1 MPTYLVNSNTSV
13 ISIKTNNL
21 STGEYAIV
29 YLPPTSNIGQLITIR
44 DTFGYLSSPQAIL
57 VSTTGGVSITGGI
70 RSLKIQQGYGYVTLR
85 SESSTRWSIIDQNA
99 FSSPTQNYSIRG
111 ITYGAVNVI
120 QTGYIINSVSSTGS
134 YLGINAQI
142 FSTVVSIAP
151 IFANRVSVNSFVPH
165 SDTYFQDGSILINGS
180 TIILSSFY
188 LSGNINIDGN
198 QAIVGSMNLN
208 SSMTVNGPF
217 VFSTN
222 TGKFSIDNILSTNY
236 RFFIENSLSTGSVVN
251 ISSSAQI
258 QNSMYVS
265 TIRTNAEYGSIL
277 QTNEIVYSG
286 NVYIRNRPD
295 ITVVSPTYTG
305 VKNPVIEM
313 QQGIFHSTT
322 TNADTYISDFT
333 TTYYNTGILNI
344 TSSIKAPNVT
354 QVYLNRANIYNPS
367 GSLTVSSINANS
379 INLSNT
385 TIYGG
390 NSAIVP
396 ITATGNITTS
406 SIYLQSAAFFRQSTT
421 VNYVIADTCS
431 TNTTTTSSLIYGNSA
446 LIVSELSLS
455 TFFVSSAFI
464 ANQMS
469 SFSIPYSIFNNLQGR
484 FYTSN
489 VNTSTV
495 LTSSLY
501 GVSYMSA
508 NSSITINSAIITT
521 PSIYLSSANTVLPIS
536 ASTIYTNGVS
546 LGAPYEYSTNFVNA
560 PYMTTSTISG
570 LTSNTIY
577 EYISGLGTN
586 YNPLTIRA
594 SVDRTVNVYLQNTS
608 SFAVRYLTMQ
618 YTYQNNGSATGS
630 AGLRMVNNGIISTIF
645 SFSASPIQTIQTAYL
660 SNFPVN
666 ANPIIST
673 YKYYLTGPTTYSPP
687 STTIS
692 KNILIAGGTSQTTA
706 LAYSYNSGVSWTP
719 LKFTSLTSSCLG
731 LARGPDKWI
740 AVGEGSLTSIVYS
753 YNGSIWY
760 PVGKNIFTI
769 RGRSVAWNGSL
780 WVGVGE
786 GTNTLAYSKD
796 GVNWSGIGS
805 TIFTIGNSVA
815 WNGSQWVATGSGS
828 NTLAYSADGISWTGI
843 GSTIFTRGNSVAW
856 GNSNWVATGTGS
868 NTLAYSANGSVWTGL
883 GSTVLTTGGAVAW
896 NGLQWMAGGGAQIA
910 LSSDGV
916 NWTNRNVSTIISSV
930 NGITYA
936 SSNWAIT
943 GVPLTDAFAY
953 SVDGSNWT
961 GRTVS
966 TIFTQGYS
974 IVSRGPGSVT
984 SGYNFLPII
993 ACGATISI
1001 SSDGVTWTPVTNPFT
1016 STVFCAAWNGSYW
1029 VAGGTGTYQLAYST
1043 NGLSWTGVTLAN
1055 MTSVLS
1061 VAWGKGKWIACGTGA
1076 SGYTSASSLDG
1087 VNWTEIQASA
1097 GSFFPV
1103 SANGIA
1109 WAQNVWVAVGATLGS
1124 GIIFSLDGI
1133 SWTPQPLSIF
1143 STGRVVVNN
1152 GVFWVAGG
1160 DYVTGTIAYSYDG
1173 AVWIS
1178 LGNSVFSS
1186 TVNSIAWGQNIWVA
1200 VGSGTNSIA
1209 FSYDGINWTG
1219 LGLSIFTVGSSVTW
1233 NGTSWFATGSGP
1245 NTFAVSADGV
1255 NWFAR
1260 GTTISGTLVSQT
1272 ILPCTVVNIN
1282 EPVSIRWD
1290 LSGTL
1295 LMSPTSIE
1303 NPVNSPVAWNSRA
1316 SSLDAY
1322 VSNASV
1328 TFTIR
1333 QTNAAFMMGL
1343 SEAPRTTNSFTALNF
1358 AFYITT
1364 QNTAFIYE
1372 SGGQV
1377 ASLGTFNIKDVFN
1390 VQFTGTQIIY
1400 YVNSVAV
1407 RTVSRSI
1414 GNPLYL
1420 SSSFRTPGCRVDGIQ
1435 FQPLYQITASQ
1446 PTPDSFSYLASIR
1459 PAIDT
1464 LQTVTYSMPATTSTL
1479 GVGEWQFN
1487 LPVSGNLSTL
1497 SSLLY
1502 VDLAVNSTK
1511 LFSTNY
1517 IVGGLLV
1524 QPSTYT
1530 IRFSVSSFVSTA
1542 NTDIIRLNVR
1552 TQRGTGESYFYNAFS
1567 TATSTLST
1575 TVRNDLYNLSSIT
1588 YLQFYHTSFNS
1599 GIQTSEIAM
1608 SLNPLSTNSQTY
1620 IDSNSGISMNKGYM
1634 VWPNRLSGI
1643 SINNRYN
1650 DLQTRTVTYTG
1661 SLYNASDSNLK
1672 TNIGTA
1678 NLQELYDN
1686 VDRLPLR
1693 RYELSPVFVST
1704 FQPADRHQIGIIASE
1719 LGAIFPKM
1727 VHEIQPAVPANL
1739 GLSNL
1744 QTVDRAQLKF
1754 AHLGATQFLIQK
1766 ISTLSAEIRT
1776 GLR

>member
-13 ISIKTNNL
+13 IPIQTNNL

-57 VSTTGGVSITGGI
+57 VSTIGGATITGVP
-70 RSLKIQQGYGYVTLR
+70 SLTIQQGYGYVTLR
-85 SESSTRWSIIDQNA
+85 SDTSTKWSIVDQNA

-111 ITYGAVNVI
+111 ITYGALNVI
-120 QTGYIINSVSSTGS
+120 QTGFIINSVSSTGS
-134 YLGINAQI
+134 YLGITAKI

-151 IFANRVSVNSFVPH
+151 IFANKIAVNSFIPH

-180 TIILSSFY
+180 TTILSSFN
-188 LSGNINIDGN
+188 LSGTMNVNGN
-198 QAIVGSMNLN
+198 KRILGFMNLN
-208 SSMTVNGPF
+208 SSMNVTGPV

-222 TGKFSIDNILSTNY
+222 TGKFTVTNILSTNY
-236 RFFIENSLSTGSVVN
+236 RFYANNNVSTGGTFN
-251 ISSSAQI
+251 ISSSAQV
-258 QNSMYVS
+258 QNNMYVS
-265 TIRTNAEYGSIL
+265 TLTTDTEYGSIL
-277 QTNEIVYSG
+277 QTNEIVFSG
-286 NVYIRNRPD
+286 NVYIRNRSD
-295 ITVVSPTYTG
+295 IAVVSPTYND
-305 VKNPVIEM
+305 VKTPIIEI
-313 QQGIFHSTT
+313 QQGVFHSTN
-322 TNADTYISDFT
+322 TNAITYVSDIT
-333 TTYYNTGILNI
+333 TQYFNTRVLNI
-344 TSSIKAPNVT
+344 LSSIIISNVT
-354 QVYLNRANIYNPS
+354 QVHLNTANIYNAF
-367 GSLTVSSINANS
+367 GSLTVSSLNTNN

-385 TIYGG
+385 TISGG
-390 NSAIVP
+390 NSTTVP
-396 ITATGNITTS
+396 MITTGNVITS
-406 SIYLQSAAFFRQSTT
+406 SLYFQGGLDFLQSTT
-421 VNYVIADTCS
+421 VNNVIADTCS
-431 TNTTTTSSLIYGNSA
+431 THTTTTSSLIYGNSA
-446 LIVSELSLS
+446 LVVSELSLS

-489 VNTSTV
+489 VITSTV

-501 GVSYMSA
+501 GVSYISA

-521 PSIYLSSANTVLPIS
+521 PSIYLSSANTILPTS
-536 ASTIYTNGVS
+536 ASTIFTSGIS
-546 LGAPYEYSTNFVNA
+546 LGAPYEYSTIFTNS

-570 LTSNTIY
+570 FNSNTQY
-577 EYISGLGTN
+577 EYITGLGTN
-586 YNPLTIRA
+586 YNPLRIKA

-618 YTYQNNGSATGS
+618 YTYVNSGSATGS
-630 AGLRMVNNGIISTIF
+630 AGLRMVNNGITSTIF
-645 SFSASPIQTIQTAYL
+645 SFSASPIQTIQTAHL

-666 ANPIIST
+666 ANPILST
-673 YKYYLTGPTTYSPP
+673 YQYYLTGPTTYSPA
-687 STTIS
+687 STIIS
-692 KNILIAGGTSQTTA
+692 KNILIAGGTSQTTT
-706 LAYSYNSGVSWTP
+706 LAYSYNGGNSWTP
-719 LKFTSLTSSCLG
+719 LKFTALTSSCLG
-731 LARGPDKWI
+731 LAYGSDKWI
-740 AVGEGSLTSIVYS
+740 AVGEGLLASIVYS

-780 WVGVGE
+780 WVGAGE
-786 GTNTLAYSKD
+786 GTHTLAYSKD
-796 GVNWSGIGS
+796 GLNWTGLGS
-805 TIFTIGNSVA
+805 TIFTLGNSVA
-815 WNGSQWVATGSGS
+815 WNGSQWLATGSGS
-828 NTLAYSADGISWTGI
+828 NTLAYSSDGLSWTGI

-856 GNSNWVATGTGS
+856 GNSNWVATGSGS

-883 GSTVLTTGGAVAW
+883 GSTVFTEGVAVAW
-896 NGLQWMAGGGAQIA
+896 NGLQWMAGGRSQLAV
-910 LSSDGV
+910 SSDGV
-916 NWTNRNVSTIISSV
+916 NWTNRNISTILSSV

-936 SSNWAIT
+936 SSNWAVT

-953 SVDGSNWT
+953 SMDGSNWS

-966 TIFTQGYS
+966 TIFTQGFS
-974 IVSRGPGSVT
+974 IASRG
-984 SGYNFLPII
+984 SGATPYNFLPII
-993 ACGATISI
+993 ACGATISR
-1001 SSDGVTWTPVTNPFT
+1001 STDGTTWTPVTNPFT
-1016 STVFCAAWNGSYW
+1016 STVSCAAWNGSFW

-1043 NGLSWTGVTLAN
+1043 NGTSWTGVTLAN
-1055 MTSVLS
+1055 MISVLS
-1061 VAWGKGKWIACGTGA
+1061 VAWGRGKWIACGTGA
-1076 SGYTSASSLDG
+1076 SGYTSASSVDG
-1087 VNWTEIQASA
+1087 INWTEISASA
-1097 GSFFPV
+1097 GSFFPT

-1109 WAQNVWVAVGATLGS
+1109 SAQNIWVAVGATLGS

-1133 SWTPQPLSIF
+1133 IWTPQPLSIF
-1143 STGRVVVNN
+1143 STGRTVVSN
-1152 GVFWVAGG
+1152 GVFWLAGG

-1186 TVNSIAWGQNIWVA
+1186 TVNSIAWGQNMWVA

-1209 FSYDGINWTG
+1209 FSYDGINWIG
-1219 LGLSIFTVGSSVTW
+1219 LGLSIFTVGTSITW
-1233 NGTSWFATGSGP
+1233 NGASWFATGSGA
-1245 NTFAVSADGV
+1245 NTYAVSADGIQ
-1255 NWFAR
+1255 WFGR

-1272 ILPCTVVNIN
+1272 ILPNTAVNIN

-1295 LMSPTSIE
+1295 LMSPSSIE

-1322 VSNASV
+1322 VSNASL

-1333 QTNAAFMMGL
+1333 QTNTAFMMGL
-1343 SEAPRTTNSFTALNF
+1343 SEAPTTTNSFTALNF

-1364 QNTAFIYE
+1364 QTTAFIYE
-1372 SGGQV
+1372 MGAQV
-1377 ASLGTFNIKDVFN
+1377 ASLGAYRVTDKFNI
-1390 VQFTGTQIIY
+1390 QFTGTQIIY

-1407 RTVSRSI
+1407 RTIARSV

-1420 SSSFRTPGCRVDGIQ
+1420 SSSFRTPGCRVDDIQ
-1435 FQPLYQITASQ
+1435 YQPLYQIVGTA
-1446 PTPDSFSYLASIR
+1446 PIPNSFSYLNSIR

-1464 LQTVTYSMPATTSTL
+1464 LQAVTYSMPATTSTL

-1487 LPVSGNLSTL
+1487 LPISGNLSTL
-1497 SSLLY
+1497 STLLY

-1511 LFSTNY
+1511 LFSTSH
-1517 IVGGLLV
+1517 IVGGFLQ

-1530 IRFSVSSFVSTA
+1530 IRFNVSSFVSTL
-1542 NTDIIRLNVR
+1542 NTDTINLNVR
-1552 TQRGTGESYFYNAFS
+1552 TQRGTGETYFYTSFS

-1608 SLNPLSTNSQTY
+1608 SLNSLSTNSQTY
-1620 IDSNSGISMNKGYM
+1620 IDSNSGITMNKGYM

-1650 DLQTRTVTYTG
+1650 DLQTRNVTYTG
-1661 SLYNASDSNLK
+1661 SLFNASDSNLK
-1672 TNIGTA
+1672 RDISTA
-1678 NLQELYDN
+1678 NLEELYDSIN
-1686 VDRLPLR
+1686 RLPLH
-1693 RYELSPVFVST
+1693 RYEFSPVFVSS
-1704 FQPADRHQIGIIASE
+1704 FKSADRHQIGVLTTE
-1719 LGAIFPKM
+1719 LKTIFPKM
-1727 VHEIQPAVPANL
+1727 VHEIEPATETNIE
-1739 GLSNL
+1739 LSNL